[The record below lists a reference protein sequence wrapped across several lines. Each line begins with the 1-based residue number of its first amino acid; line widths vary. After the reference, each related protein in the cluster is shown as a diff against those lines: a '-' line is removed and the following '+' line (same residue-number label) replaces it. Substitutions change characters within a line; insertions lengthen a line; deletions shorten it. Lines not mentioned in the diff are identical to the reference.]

1 MTDKIKINLYAVCF
15 GIIFL
20 FYLTLINLK
29 AEVNFNGDM
38 PAANKIKEYKKS
50 LSDFESESIPL
61 GMIRVFVDK
70 KHEKSIVVGKQ
81 DCSIM
86 RNENDTY
93 GFGFKVGGL
102 HYGMGP
108 EVYYQH
114 TSGINW
120 SWGAQLMVIELQELC
135 TRFNTG
141 RLAQEEYVNEVSTI
155 INRSREYIKRKE
167 ERFKIKKDNLFREMK
182 ESIPLKSITKLHK

>member
-1 MTDKIKINLYAVCF
+1 MKNKIKLYAV
-15 GIIFL
+15 IFVTISSFHL
-20 FYLTLINLK
+20 SPTNLK
-29 AEVNFNGDM
+29 AQVNFNDDM
-38 PAANKIKEYKKS
+38 PALNTIKEYKNS
-50 LSDFESESIPL
+50 LNKFEKESIPL

-70 KHEKSIVVGKQ
+70 QHTKSIVVGKQ

-102 HYGMGP
+102 HYGIGP

-120 SWGAQLMVIELQELC
+120 NWGAQLMVIELQELC

-141 RLAQEEYVNEVSTI
+141 RLAQEEYTKE
-155 INRSREYIKRKE
+155 INKIMIRSREYIKRTE
-167 ERFKIKKDNLFREMK
+167 ERFKIKKDDLFREME
-182 ESIPLKSITKLHK
+182 ESSLK

>member
-1 MTDKIKINLYAVCF
+1 MNNKINLYAV
-15 GIIFL
+15 IFVAISSFHL
-20 FYLTLINLK
+20 SPTNLK
-29 AEVNFNGDM
+29 AQVNFNDDM
-38 PAANKIKEYKKS
+38 PALNTIKEYKNS
-50 LSDFESESIPL
+50 LNKFEKESIPL

-70 KHEKSIVVGKQ
+70 EHTNSIVVGKQ

-102 HYGMGP
+102 HYGIGP

-141 RLAQEEYVNEVSTI
+141 RLAQEEYSNE
-155 INRSREYIKRKE
+155 INKILSRSREYIKRTE
-167 ERFKIKKDNLFREMK
+167 ERFKIKKDNLFRELE
-182 ESIPLKSITKLHK
+182 ESSLK

>member
-1 MTDKIKINLYAVCF
+1 
-15 GIIFL
+15 
-20 FYLTLINLK
+20 
-29 AEVNFNGDM
+29 
-38 PAANKIKEYKKS
+38 
-50 LSDFESESIPL
+50 
-61 GMIRVFVDK
+61 MIRVFVDK
-70 KHEKSIVVGKQ
+70 EHTKSIVVGKQ

-102 HYGMGP
+102 HYGIGP

-141 RLAQEEYVNEVSTI
+141 RLAQEEYSKE
-155 INRSREYIKRKE
+155 INKILSRSREYIKRTE
-167 ERFKIKKDNLFREMK
+167 ERFKIKKDDLFREME
-182 ESIPLKSITKLHK
+182 ESSLK